1 MTILTLANSK
11 GGGGK
16 TTIAACLAAEL
27 TRRGKQ
33 VVLLDADPQQSL
45 SVWHG
50 NDGKLKELEIH
61 TDASEKAAKWASEAS
76 KRAIVIVDTAGFAS
90 TTLAAILKVSDVV
103 LIPCRASALDARG
116 VMATHEMVQSTAT
129 NGVSVGCVLNAATRT
144 ALVSH
149 IRNEL
154 ISAGISVMGCEIG
167 QRTVYAEAEL
177 AGSAPCW
184 MGKPAIKAADE
195 ISALATELLP
205 YLGDKPSKRKG
216 K

>member
-1 MTILTLANSK
+1 MTVLTLANSK

-27 TRRGKQ
+27 THRGKG

-45 SVWHG
+45 TTWHS
-50 NDGKLKELEIH
+50 NDGMLGKLPLH
-61 TDASEKAAKWASEAS
+61 TDASEKAAKGAVEAS
-76 KRAIVIVDTAGFAS
+76 KKSIVIIDTAGFAS
-90 TTLAAILKVSDVV
+90 TTLTAILKISDVV

-116 VMATHEMVQSTAT
+116 VLATHAMVQSINT
-129 NGVSVGCVLNAATRT
+129 NGVSVGAVLNAATRT

-184 MGKPAIKAADE
+184 LGKQAVKAAEE
-195 ISALATELLP
+195 ISALATELQP
-205 YLGDKPSKRKG
+205 YLREKKAKT

>member
-27 TRRGKQ
+27 SKRGNT
-33 VVLLDADPQQSL
+33 VVLLDADPQRSL
-45 SVWHG
+45 TTWHG
-50 NDGKLKELEIH
+50 NDGKLGELPLH
-61 TDASEKAAKWASEAS
+61 TDASEKAAKWAVDAS
-76 KRAIVIVDTAGFAS
+76 KKAIVIVDTAGFAS
-90 TTLAAILKVSDVV
+90 TTLTAILKVSDVV

-116 VMATHEMVQSTAT
+116 VLATHEMVQSISAA
-129 NGVSVGCVLNAATRT
+129 GVAVGAVLNAATRT

-154 ISAGISVMGCEIG
+154 INAGVSVMGCEIG

-177 AGSAPCW
+177 SGSAPCW
-184 MGKPAIKAADE
+184 LGKQAVKAADE
-195 ISALATELLP
+195 IAALATELLP
-205 YLGDKPSKRKG
+205 YLGEKKRK
-216 K
+216 

>member
-1 MTILTLANSK
+1 MTVLTLANSK

-27 TRRGKQ
+27 KRRGKE

-45 SVWHG
+45 TTWHA
-50 NDGKLKELEIH
+50 NDGMLGKLTLH
-61 TDASEKAAKWASEAS
+61 TDASEKAAKWAVEAS
-76 KRAIVIVDTAGFAS
+76 KTSIVIVDTAGFAS
-90 TTLAAILKVSDVV
+90 TTLTAILKISDVV

-116 VMATHEMVQSTAT
+116 VLATHAMVQSINT
-129 NGVSVGCVLNAATRT
+129 NDVAVGAVLNAATRT

-184 MGKPAIKAADE
+184 MGKQAVKAADE
-195 ISALATELLP
+195 ISALATELQP
-205 YLGDKPSKRKG
+205 YLREKKAKT

>member
-1 MTILTLANSK
+1 MTVLTLANSK

-27 TRRGKQ
+27 TRRGKE
-33 VVLLDADPQQSL
+33 VVLLDADPQRSL
-45 SVWHG
+45 TVWHG
-50 NDGKLKELEIH
+50 NDGKLNELELY
-61 TDASEKAAKWASEAS
+61 TDATEKAAKWASEAS

-129 NGVSVGCVLNAATRT
+129 SGVSVGCVLNAATRT

-184 MGKPAIKAADE
+184 MGKPAIKATDE
-195 ISALATELLP
+195 ISALTTELLP
-205 YLGDKPSKRKG
+205 
-216 K
+216 

>member
-27 TRRGKQ
+27 KRRGKE

-45 SVWHG
+45 TTWHA
-50 NDGKLKELEIH
+50 NDGMLGKLPLH
-61 TDASEKAAKWASEAS
+61 TDASEKAAKWAVETS
-76 KRAIVIVDTAGFAS
+76 KKSIVIVDTAGFAS
-90 TTLAAILKVSDVV
+90 TTLTAILKISDVV

-116 VMATHEMVQSTAT
+116 VLATHAMVQSINT
-129 NGVSVGCVLNAATRT
+129 NGVSVGAVLNAATRT

-184 MGKPAIKAADE
+184 MGKQAVKAADE
-195 ISALATELLP
+195 ISALATELQP
-205 YLGDKPSKRKG
+205 YLKEKKA
-216 K
+216 KIK